1 MGRRNCCRIITAVY
15 TRNGQSRAF
24 TKSLPFTLSFICGV
38 MSVQPPVLVLP
49 LVLLVMAQSAALAFW
64 ILKDRRRRQTQPDA
78 EQLQSV
84 DTHAGRLALVGE
96 IAGSIAHEISQPL
109 SAILTN
115 ADAAENLLSQPQPPL
130 DEIRRMLAD
139 IRRDDLRAN
148 DIVRHLHSLL
158 KRRELQTSAID
169 LNEVAATAL
178 NLIQPVARRRLV
190 TVRSELDPSLPPIHG
205 DSVHLEQV
213 LLNLMMNAMDAMTA
227 NAANSAA
234 ERIMNIRTSRYD
246 KFSAAITVTDTGPGI
261 AAAYQPK
268 IFDSFFSTKKEG
280 MGLGLAIARKI
291 VHAHGGKIWQEGTS
305 AGGAAF
311 KFTIPLQAA

>member
-1 MGRRNCCRIITAVY
+1 L
-15 TRNGQSRAF
+15 
-24 TKSLPFTLSFICGV
+24 SL
-38 MSVQPPVLVLP
+38 
-49 LVLLVMAQSAALAFW
+49 LVLLVVAQGAVLIYWAFR
-64 ILKDRRRRQTQPDA
+64 DRRCRSARLRSAQREARTLHA
-78 EQLQSV
+78 A

-115 ADAAENLLSQPQPPL
+115 ADAAENLLSQAHPPL
-130 DEIRRMLAD
+130 EEIRRMLAD

-158 KRRELQTSAID
+158 KRRELQTTMID

-178 NLIQPVARRRLV
+178 SLIQPVARKRLV
-190 TVRSELDPSLPPIHG
+190 TVRSCLDTKIPPVRG
-205 DSVHLEQV
+205 DAIHLEQV
-213 LLNLMMNAMDAMTA
+213 LLNLMMNAMDAMASNTA
-227 NAANSAA
+227 NGAA
-234 ERIMNIRTSRYD
+234 ERILDITTSRYD
-246 KFSAAITVTDTGPGI
+246 KYSAAITVTDTGPGI
-261 AAAYQPK
+261 AADYRPR

-280 MGLGLAIARKI
+280 MGLGLAIARTI

>member
-1 MGRRNCCRIITAVY
+1 V
-15 TRNGQSRAF
+15 GQSVLL
-24 TKSLPFTLSFICGV
+24 SL
-38 MSVQPPVLVLP
+38 
-49 LVLLVMAQSAALAFW
+49 LVLLVVAQGAVLIYWAFR
-64 ILKDRRRRQTQPDA
+64 DRRFRSAQREARRLHSA
-78 EQLQSV
+78 

-115 ADAAENLLSQPQPPL
+115 ADAAENLLGEPHPPL

-158 KRRELQTSAID
+158 KRRELQTTMID

-178 NLIQPVARRRLV
+178 SLIQPVARKRLV
-190 TVRSELDPSLPPIHG
+190 TVRSSLDAQLPPIRG
-205 DSVHLEQV
+205 DAIHLEQV
-213 LLNLMMNAMDAMTA
+213 LLNLMMNAMDAMASNTA
-227 NAANSAA
+227 NGPT
-234 ERIMNIRTSRYD
+234 ERILDVATSRYD
-246 KFSAAITVTDTGPGI
+246 KYSAAITVTDTGPGI
-261 AAAYQPK
+261 AAAYRPR

-280 MGLGLAIARKI
+280 MGLGLAIARTI

-305 AGGAAF
+305 AGGAVF
-311 KFTIPLQAA
+311 KFTIPLQAV

>member
-1 MGRRNCCRIITAVY
+1 M
-15 TRNGQSRAF
+15 
-24 TKSLPFTLSFICGV
+24 
-38 MSVQPPVLVLP
+38 
-49 LVLLVMAQSAALAFW
+49 LLVVAQGAVLAYWAFR
-64 ILKDRRRRQTQPDA
+64 DRRFRSAQREARQLHA
-78 EQLQSV
+78 A

-115 ADAAENLLSQPQPPL
+115 ADAAESLLSQPHPPL

-158 KRRELQTSAID
+158 KRRELQTTMID

-178 NLIQPVARRRLV
+178 SLIQPVARKRLV
-190 TVRSELDPSLPPIHG
+190 TVRSSLDTQIPPVRG
-205 DSVHLEQV
+205 DAIHLEQV
-213 LLNLMMNAMDAMTA
+213 LLNLMMNAMDAMDSNTA
-227 NAANSAA
+227 NGTA
-234 ERIMNIRTSRYD
+234 ERILDVTTSRYD
-246 KFSAAITVTDTGPGI
+246 KYSAAITVTDTGPGI
-261 AAAYQPK
+261 AADYRPR

-280 MGLGLAIARKI
+280 MGLGLAIARTI

-305 AGGAAF
+305 GGGAAF

>member
-15 TRNGQSRAF
+15 TRNGQSRAS
-24 TKSLPFTLSFICGV
+24 TKSSPSTLSTVCGV
-38 MSVQPPVLVLP
+38 IPVQPPVLVLS
-49 LVLLVMAQSAALAFW
+49 LVLLVLAQSAALAFW
-64 ILKDRRRRQTQPDA
+64 ILKDRRRRLAQHEA
-78 EQLQSV
+78 KQLQSV
-84 DTHAGRLALVGE
+84 ETHAGRLALVGE

-115 ADAAENLLSQPQPPL
+115 ADAAESLLSQPQPPL

-205 DSVHLEQV
+205 DPVHLEQV
-213 LLNLMMNAMDAMTA
+213 LLNLMMNAMDAIASNTA
-227 NAANSAA
+227 RGA
-234 ERIMNIRTSRYD
+234 ERIVDVRTSRYD
-246 KFSAAITVTDTGPGI
+246 KSSAAITVTDTGPGI
-261 AAAYQPK
+261 AAAYRPK

>member
-1 MGRRNCCRIITAVY
+1 M
-15 TRNGQSRAF
+15 GQSVLL
-24 TKSLPFTLSFICGV
+24 SL
-38 MSVQPPVLVLP
+38 
-49 LVLLVMAQSAALAFW
+49 LVLLVVAQGAVLIYWAFR
-64 ILKDRRRRQTQPDA
+64 DRRFRSAQREARRLHSA
-78 EQLQSV
+78 

-115 ADAAENLLSQPQPPL
+115 ADAAENLLGEPHPPL

-158 KRRELQTSAID
+158 KRRELQTTMID

-178 NLIQPVARRRLV
+178 SLIQPVARKRLV
-190 TVRSELDPSLPPIHG
+190 TVRSSLDAQLPPIRG
-205 DSVHLEQV
+205 DAVHLEQV
-213 LLNLMMNAMDAMTA
+213 LLNLMLNAMDAMASNTA
-227 NAANSAA
+227 NGPTELILDVA
-234 ERIMNIRTSRYD
+234 TSRYD
-246 KFSAAITVTDTGPGI
+246 KYSAAITVTDTGPGI
-261 AAAYQPK
+261 AAAYRPR

-280 MGLGLAIARKI
+280 MGLGLAIARTI

-305 AGGAAF
+305 AGGAVF
-311 KFTIPLQAA
+311 KFTIPLQAV

>member
-1 MGRRNCCRIITAVY
+1 MG
-15 TRNGQSRAF
+15 Q
-24 TKSLPFTLSFICGV
+24 
-38 MSVQPPVLVLP
+38 PVLLSL
-49 LVLLVMAQSAALAFW
+49 LVLLVLAQSAVLAFW
-64 ILKDRRRRQTQPDA
+64 AVRDRRFRSAQFAARH
-78 EQLQSV
+78 LQSA

-115 ADAAENLLSQPQPPL
+115 ADAAESLLSQPQPPL

-158 KRRELQTSAID
+158 KRRELQTTMLD

-178 NLIQPVARRRLV
+178 TLIQPVARKRLV
-190 TVRSELDPSLPPIHG
+190 TVRSRLDPSLPPIHG
-205 DSVHLEQV
+205 DAIHLEQV
-213 LLNLMMNAMDAMTA
+213 LLNLMMNAMDAMASNTA
-227 NAANSAA
+227 NGTT
-234 ERIMNIRTSRYD
+234 ERILDVTTSRYD
-246 KFSAAITVTDTGPGI
+246 KYFAAITVTDTGPGI
-261 AAAYQPK
+261 AAAYRPR
-268 IFDSFFSTKKEG
+268 IFDSFFSTKQEG
-280 MGLGLAIARKI
+280 MGLGLAIARTI

-311 KFTIPLQAA
+311 KFTIPLQAG

>member
-1 MGRRNCCRIITAVY
+1 MGKVVCLQTAPPSV
-15 TRNGQSRAF
+15 F
-24 TKSLPFTLSFICGV
+24 TALLPVRHLMLMSL
-38 MSVQPPVLVLP
+38 
-49 LVLLVMAQSAALAFW
+49 LVLLVVVQSAVLVYWFLNGRRPLAA
-64 ILKDRRRRQTQPDA
+64 RRGA
-78 EQLQSV
+78 KQLQSQ

-115 ADAAENLLSQPQPPL
+115 ADAADHLLSQPQPPL
-130 DEIRRMLAD
+130 EEIRRMLAD

-158 KRRELQTSAID
+158 KRRELHTTMLD

-178 NLIQPVARRRLV
+178 TLIQPVARKRLV
-190 TVRSELDPSLPPIHG
+190 TVRSSFDASLPPIHG
-205 DSVHLEQV
+205 DAIHLEQV
-213 LLNLMMNAMDAMTA
+213 ILNLMMNAMDAMSSNTA
-227 NAANSAA
+227 SGAG
-234 ERIMNIRTSRYD
+234 ERVLDISTGRYD
-246 KFSAAITVTDTGPGI
+246 KYSAAITVTDTGSGI
-261 AAAYQPK
+261 AANDRPK
-268 IFDSFFSTKKEG
+268 IFDAFFSTKQQG
-280 MGLGLAIARKI
+280 MGLGLAIARTI

>member
-1 MGRRNCCRIITAVY
+1 MGKVVRLRIHTAIHVY
-15 TRNGQSRAF
+15 GP
-24 TKSLPFTLSFICGV
+24 LPV
-38 MSVQPPVLVLP
+38 RHPVLMSL
-49 LVLLVMAQSAALAFW
+49 LVLLVVVQSAVLVYWLLNERRQRLAQSDA
-64 ILKDRRRRQTQPDA
+64 QPLRS
-78 EQLQSV
+78 Q

-115 ADAAENLLSQPQPPL
+115 ADAAEALLGQPHPPL
-130 DEIRRMLAD
+130 EEIRRMLAD

-158 KRRELQTSAID
+158 KRRELHPTMID

-178 NLIQPVARRRLV
+178 TLIQPLARKRLV
-190 TVRSELDPSLPPIHG
+190 TVRSSLDPSLPPIRG
-205 DSVHLEQV
+205 DAIHLEQV
-213 LLNLMMNAMDAMTA
+213 LLNLMMNALDAM
-227 NAANSAA
+227 AANTATGA
-234 ERIMNIRTSRYD
+234 GERVLDVSTSRYD
-246 KFSAAITVTDTGPGI
+246 KYSAAIAVTDTGPGI
-261 AAAYQPK
+261 DAASGPK

-280 MGLGLAIARKI
+280 MGLGLAIARTI

>member
-1 MGRRNCCRIITAVY
+1 ME
-15 TRNGQSRAF
+15 Q
-24 TKSLPFTLSFICGV
+24 
-38 MSVQPPVLVLP
+38 PVLLSL
-49 LVLLVMAQSAALAFW
+49 LVLLVMAQGAVLIYWAFR
-64 ILKDRRRRQTQPDA
+64 DRRFRSAQREARRIHSA
-78 EQLQSV
+78 

-115 ADAAENLLSQPQPPL
+115 ADAAENLLGEPQPPL

-158 KRRELQTSAID
+158 KRRELQTTMLD

-178 NLIQPVARRRLV
+178 SLIQPVARKRLV
-190 TVRSELDPSLPPIHG
+190 TVRSSLDTQLPPIRG
-205 DSVHLEQV
+205 DAIHLEQV
-213 LLNLMMNAMDAMTA
+213 LLNLMMNAMDAMASNTA
-227 NAANSAA
+227 NGPT
-234 ERIMNIRTSRYD
+234 ERILDVATSRYD
-246 KFSAAITVTDTGPGI
+246 KYSAAITVTDTGPGI
-261 AAAYQPK
+261 AAAYRPR

-280 MGLGLAIARKI
+280 MGLGLAIARTI